1 MLAYNQLKA
10 LLKEAA
16 FKEESAF
23 RSEIY
28 LGLCLLPLSVVLAQS
43 LNHWLVLFIPYLL
56 LLIVELLNSSIEAL
70 TDRVGIEY
78 HVLSGR
84 AKDMASAAVTLSLA
98 NSSLGLGCGCLRKN
112 SELPLNQTQKK
123 RRLALFSFYL
133 TYYRPAAARSAS
145 ALSVLSQGNS
155 SRPK

>member
-1 MLAYNQLKA
+1 MKEPKIPLVNKPNGLGVGRILKA
-10 LLKEAA
+10 TKCSIKGFKAA

-70 TDRVGIEY
+70 SDRVGIEY

-84 AKDMASAAVTLSLA
+84 AKDMASAAVTLSLVV
-98 NSSLGLGCGCLRKN
+98 
-112 SELPLNQTQKK
+112 
-123 RRLALFSFYL
+123 LALVWGVAVYEKIVSYL
-133 TYYRPAAARSAS
+133 
-145 ALSVLSQGNS
+145 
-155 SRPK
+155 